1 MRKLYLLILVVFTV
15 IQAIA
20 CDADISPSDTICFEP
35 GGTYPVVFNGWGGTA
50 PYTFTYSVNGG
61 TPQTIVSS
69 GNSATLD
76 VPMTVIGNTHYT
88 LISITDASGCTASI
102 NESNDILTVI
112 NPSYMVSGTTTVYQN
127 STPFPEFTFTGSG
140 GVTPY
145 TFYYTINNGPLQ
157 SITTAPGSSSVSL
170 PVSTAI
176 TGVYTLELQSI
187 QSPVNCPNL
196 GPPSATNNTA
206 TITVIPNP
214 MLVSGS
220 NQTVCTGAS
229 SANATFTASGS
240 SGPYTYSYT
249 MGGVSYTITGGSPI
263 TIPSP
268 TGTAGT
274 TTYTLNGITD
284 VYGNFQVVSA
294 TSSVIVLPAPS
305 GSISIIGGCDHY
317 KITFTA
323 SGGPGP
329 YTYNYTVN
337 GSSMSVT
344 GGSSVSVNGP
354 SVYTFTTYNITG
366 VSVTNAAGCTG
377 ALGGSGTANV
387 IPNQLFSINPS
398 ATSACVNGPSPILT
412 FNYYPGG
419 YTTFFYSFYG
429 TASGNGSVSG
439 YSNATLSVPT
449 TTAGTYTYMV
459 GNPGMCVSSSIP
471 VTIVIK
477 PLPTATV
484 SGTASVCKNGPSP
497 VITFTGANGTAP
509 YTFTYKINGGAN
521 QTISSG
527 TGTTATI
534 NVPTSTTGTF
544 TYSLVSVS
552 STAGCSQNQTGSA
565 VITVN
570 PLPTATITGNATVCQ
585 NAASP
590 AITFTGAGASA
601 PYTFSYNINGGAT
614 QTISSGSA
622 STITLTAPTT
632 SSGTFTYNLLSVSSA
647 FGCSQAQTG
656 SAIITVNPT
665 PTATLSGTATLCQ
678 NDVSPNVTFT
688 GANGTAPYTFS
699 YNINGGTA
707 QTISSGS
714 SSTATISIPTTAS
727 GTTTYNL
734 LTVSGANGCFQAQ
747 TGTALITIN
756 PTPVASISGTTVICQ
771 DETEPVITFTGS
783 NGNAPYIFS
792 YNING
797 GAIQT
802 ISSGSSSTAT
812 LNVPTSSTGVFTYNL
827 ISVSGANGC
836 SQNQT
841 GSAVVTINS
850 LTTAGIS
857 GTATLCQNDALPVI
871 TFTGTGGAAPYTFSY
886 NINGGAT
893 QTISSGSSSTVA
905 VSVPTNNAGT
915 FTYNLMNV
923 SNVNGCSQNQP
934 GSAVIT
940 INSIPAAT
948 ISGTTSLCQNGPEP
962 IVTFTGTNG
971 SAPYIFS
978 YNINGGTTQTI
989 SSGSSSTITLNV
1001 PTSNSGT
1008 FTYNLLSVS
1017 DIGACSQNLNGSA
1030 IITIHGVPTAT
1041 ITGNSSVCENNPAE
1055 INFEGFGGISPYIF
1069 SYTVNGGPVQT
1080 ISSGGGTTAQVSVLT
1095 TSATNFVY
1103 ALNQVSDANGCFQNP
1118 AVSVGIAVN
1127 EQPILTGITPVCE
1140 GTSVQLT
1147 SGGSTPVVL
1156 WTSSDPSVAS
1166 VSNTGLLVTLAP
1178 GSTTITCT
1186 NSDGCSDSQNVQ
1198 VLPAPTATISG
1209 NATICEG
1216 NTAVFTISGTPNA
1229 TVSYTDGTSGFTTV
1243 IPVSGNIAVTSP
1255 VLNDTTTYTLSNVQ
1269 SNCSQLLSESI
1280 VINVTPVPLMD
1291 PITDLTVCPQD
1302 LVQVPA
1308 FSAINGTTFN
1318 WTNSNTSIGLGN
1330 SGTGNIAGFTALNT
1344 QTTVQTGIITV
1355 TPSLNGCVGSAVSF
1369 GINVSQLP
1377 VANAGVDQSFCMND
1391 TATHFIGSTS
1401 VIGNSYSWSP
1411 TTNLS
1416 NPTISNPSVI
1426 TIASGQTEYVLTVT
1440 TTSGCQNTDTM
1451 LFTGIDSPVISLT
1464 ASSQFACENGIID
1477 FQLQTNEQATINW
1490 FIDGALLAENT
1501 NETDWSYGFQSG
1513 SHSVYVVATN
1523 NSGCSSTAAISG
1535 GIIVYP
1541 GVTADFTTGLN
1552 STHIDEFTDH
1562 IDLINESEN
1571 ATIYDWS
1578 FNGAWFSSQMNPVL
1592 TFEPGNN
1599 FITIQLVAK
1608 NDFGCSDTAILNIEP
1623 ITDGIVYVPNT
1634 FTPDGNQFNSIFI
1647 PVVSDDF
1654 DRSDYLFEI
1663 YNRWGEL
1670 IFSTTDPDEGWTGEY
1685 KGQMSKTDT
1694 YTWKLTLKSTKTDLN
1709 QVIVGHVNLL
1719 R

>member
-35 GGTYPVVFNGWGGTA
+35 GGTYPIIFNGSGGTA

-61 TPQTIVSS
+61 APQTIVSS

-88 LISITDASGCTASI
+88 LISVTDASGCTASI

-112 NPSYMVSGTTTVYQN
+112 NPSYTVSGTTTVYQN

-145 TFYYTINNGPLQ
+145 TFYYTINGGPLQ
-157 SITTAPGSSSVSL
+157 SITTTPGSSSVSL

-176 TGVYTLELQSI
+176 VGVYTLVLQSI
-187 QSPVNCPNL
+187 QSPVSCPNL
-196 GPPSATNNTA
+196 APSSATNSTA

-214 MLVSGS
+214 MIVYGS
-220 NQTVCTGAS
+220 NQTVCAGAS
-229 SANATFTASGS
+229 SANGTFTASGS

-249 MGGVSYTITGGSPI
+249 VGGVSYTITGGSPI

-284 VYGNFQVVSA
+284 AYGNYQVVSA

-305 GSISIIGGCDHY
+305 GSISATGGCDHY

-337 GSSMSVT
+337 GTPMSAT
-344 GGSSVSVNGP
+344 GGSSYSVNGP
-354 SVYTFTTYNITG
+354 SVYTFTTYTITG
-366 VSVTNAAGCTG
+366 VSVTNSAGCTG
-377 ALGGSGTANV
+377 TLGGSATANV
-387 IPNQLFSINPS
+387 IPNQSYTIWPS
-398 ATSACVNGPSPILT
+398 TTSACVNGPSPILT
-412 FNYYPGG
+412 FNYSPGG
-419 YTTFFYSFYG
+419 YTSFLYSFYG
-429 TASGNGSVSG
+429 TASGSGAVSG
-439 YSNATLSVPT
+439 YSSATLAVPT

-459 GNPGMCVSSSIP
+459 GNPGMCVSTSIP
-471 VTIVIK
+471 VTITIK

-484 SGTASVCKNGPSP
+484 SGTASVCKNGTSP

-509 YTFTYKINGGAN
+509 YTFTYKINGGSN

-570 PLPTATITGNATVCQ
+570 PLPTATIAGNSTVCQ
-585 NAASP
+585 NTASP
-590 AITFTGAGASA
+590 AITFTGAGASS

-622 STITLTAPTT
+622 STITISVPTT

-647 FGCSQAQTG
+647 AGCSQIQTG
-656 SAIITVNPT
+656 SATITVNPT
-665 PTATLSGTATLCQ
+665 ATATISGTAVLCQ
-678 NDVSPNVTFT
+678 NDASPTVTFT
-688 GANGTAPYTFS
+688 GVNGTAPYTFS

-714 SSTATISIPTTAS
+714 SSTATINVPTTAS
-727 GTTTYNL
+727 GTTAYNL
-734 LTVSGANGCFQAQ
+734 LTVSGANGCLQGQ
-747 TGTALITIN
+747 TGTASITID
-756 PTPVASISGTTVICQ
+756 PTPTATISGTTVVCQ
-771 DETEPVITFTGS
+771 NGAEPVVTFTGS
-783 NGNAPYIFS
+783 NGTAPYTFS

-812 LNVPTSSTGVFTYNL
+812 LNVPTSSSGLFIYNL
-827 ISVSGANGC
+827 LSVSGANSC

-841 GSAVVTINS
+841 GSVTVMINS

-857 GTATLCQNDALPVI
+857 GTATLCQNDASPVI
-871 TFTGTGGAAPYTFSY
+871 TFTGTGGTAPYIFSY
-886 NINGGAT
+886 NVNGGTT
-893 QTISSGSSSTVA
+893 QTISSGNNSTA
-905 VSVPTNNAGT
+905 DISVPTNNAGT

-923 SNVNGCSQNQP
+923 SNVNGCSQNQV
-934 GSAVIT
+934 GSAVVT

-948 ISGTTSLCQNGPEP
+948 ISGTASLCENDPEP
-962 IVTFTGTNG
+962 IVTFTGMNG
-971 SAPYIFS
+971 SAPYSFS

-989 SSGSSSTITLNV
+989 SSGSSSTVTLNI

-1017 DIGACSQNLNGSA
+1017 GAGTCSQNLNGSA
-1030 IITIHGVPTAT
+1030 IIIIHGVPTAT
-1041 ITGNSSVCENNPAE
+1041 ITGNPSVCENNPAE
-1055 INFEGFGGISPYIF
+1055 ISFEGFGGTSPYIF

-1080 ISSGGGTTAQVSVLT
+1080 ISSGSGTTAQVSVLT
-1095 TSATNFVY
+1095 TSAANFVY
-1103 ALNQVSDANGCFQNP
+1103 TLDLVSEANGCFQNP
-1118 AVSVGIAVN
+1118 AASASIAVN
-1127 EQPILTGITPVCE
+1127 EQPVLPGITPVCE

-1147 SGGSTPVVL
+1147 AGGSSPVVS

-1166 VSNTGLLVTLAP
+1166 ISSSGLLTTLAP
-1178 GSTTITCT
+1178 GSSTITCT
-1186 NSDGCSDSQNVQ
+1186 NSDGCSDSQSIQ

-1209 NATICEG
+1209 NTTVCEG

-1229 TVSYTDGTSGFTTV
+1229 TVSYSDGTSGFTTV
-1243 IPVSGNIAVTSP
+1243 IPASGNIAITSP
-1255 VLNDTTTYTLSNVQ
+1255 VLNDTITYTLSNVQ
-1269 SNCSQLLSESI
+1269 SACSQSLTGSI
-1280 VINVTPVPLMD
+1280 TINVTPTPVMA
-1291 PITDLTVCPQD
+1291 PISDLTICPQD

-1308 FSAINGTTFN
+1308 FNAPNGTIFN
-1318 WTNSNTSIGLGN
+1318 WTNSNTSIGLSG
-1330 SGTGNIAGFTALNT
+1330 SGTGNIMDFIALNT
-1344 QTTVQTGIITV
+1344 QTTVQTGTITV
-1355 TPSLNGCVGSAVSF
+1355 TPSLNGCTGSSVSF

-1377 VANAGVDQSFCMND
+1377 VANAGINQSFCVND
-1391 TATHFIGSTS
+1391 ADPHFIGSTP

-1416 NPTISNPSVI
+1416 DPTISNPSVI
-1426 TIASGQTEYVLTVT
+1426 TVVSGQSEYVLTVT
-1440 TTSGCQNTDTM
+1440 TASGCQNTDTV
-1451 LFTGIDSPVISLT
+1451 LFTGIDAPVISLT

-1477 FQLQTNEQATINW
+1477 FHLQANEQVTISW
-1490 FIDGALLAENT
+1490 FVDGSPLAEYT

-1513 SHSVYVVATN
+1513 SHSVYVVTTN

-1535 GIIVYP
+1535 GITVYP

-1571 ATIYDWS
+1571 ATVYDWS
-1578 FNGAWFSSQMNPVL
+1578 FNGAWFSSQMNPVMV
-1592 TFEPGNN
+1592 FEPGNN

-1623 ITDGIVYVPNT
+1623 ITNGVVYVPNS

-1654 DRSDYLFEI
+1654 DKSNYLFEI

-1670 IFSTTDPDEGWTGEY
+1670 IFNTTDPNEGWTGVY

-1709 QVIVGHVNLL
+1709 QVIVGHLNLL